1 MRDEGRYCGR
11 GGRSVCV
18 CGWLEKD
25 GEHEVRTLWTSC
37 EADISTLPFY
47 DGFFFKRGEATC
59 GFSTP
64 SLMSKHFR

>member
-1 MRDEGRYCGR
+1 M
-11 GGRSVCV
+11 CV

-47 DGFFFKRGEATC
+47 DVFFLNVAR
-59 GFSTP
+59 
-64 SLMSKHFR
+64 LLVVFRLRP

>member
-1 MRDEGRYCGR
+1 M
-11 GGRSVCV
+11 CV

-37 EADISTLPFY
+37 EADISTLLFY

-64 SLMSKHFR
+64 SLMS

>member
-1 MRDEGRYCGR
+1 MGGEGGVC
-11 GGRSVCV
+11 VCV

-47 DGFFFKRGEATC
+47 DVFFLNVAR
-59 GFSTP
+59 
-64 SLMSKHFR
+64 LLVVFRLRP